1 MRNFLFSGILF
12 ASSVWGNAAD
22 PQAFFQEHCVQCHG
36 EEKQKGDVRLDD
48 VSKLDLGLW
57 QTIYEQI
64 ASEEMPPDD
73 EPQPTGAERVEIQN
87 HVLALATDG
96 TGPGTTGFRRLNKRE
111 YSNTVRDLL
120 GLKNGTYDPGE
131 YIYDDEIDHG
141 FDTAAEEL
149 VISNE
154 LLLEYLG
161 AAEKSLR
168 LALFSDQT
176 RKPESR
182 VIDVSK
188 KRMKGGSSRYVTFSN
203 EHMLLRVGGKAKVY
217 DGEKSRVMTA
227 SGNYK
232 ITVTASG
239 IDRDRYPV
247 KFHPAEG
254 PLKLGLGVLQETAA
268 SVTSQGTLLHSVDLK
283 DREEQTFTFD
293 IWIDKDHY
301 PYLSFVNGSGKPI
314 TQIRSNI
321 RRRKIPA
328 SAAKQPFVG
337 PAIRVTQYKI
347 EGPFNE
353 VWPPETFQATYDSE
367 EIPDFESAEE
377 RKLLLQRFANRAFRR
392 TVPEGIVSPYLEY
405 LNEQYL
411 ATESWHESVIRTFA
425 AMMASHDFLY
435 LHERDD
441 ELDAFALASRLSYFL
456 WSTMPDAELFALA
469 ESGEIKKPAV
479 LREQVE
485 RLLND
490 PRSERFSESFV
501 DQWLSLDTLGSMPP
515 DARKPEFRIYARGNL
530 ESAMRE
536 ETRLFFSHVLSENQS
551 VREFIDSDYSFL
563 NQGLAELYEV
573 PFDGGKKFERVVF
586 PETAKRGGLLG
597 HASIL
602 TLTSNGVETSPVVR
616 GHWVLDELLGTPPP
630 PAPKEVPALVPDLQ
644 GLTTVRQQLEKHR
657 SEAACMECHRRMD
670 PPGLALESFDPIGR
684 YRTNYSPRQKINTD
698 SEFIGQKFEDV
709 EGLKTILMTQ
719 LKPFAR
725 SLIVKI
731 SEYSKGRKLELV
743 DLKIV
748 EDILGDLAKDD
759 FQFRDMIVAI
769 ATSELMTH
777 R

>member
-1 MRNFLFSGILF
+1 MRHFLLFSVLI
-12 ASSVWGNAAD
+12 ASSVNAVE
-22 PQAFFQEHCVQCHG
+22 PQAFFKEHCVKCHG
-36 EEKQKGDVRLDD
+36 EDKQKGDVRLDD
-48 VSKLDLGLW
+48 VSRLDLGLW
-57 QTIYEQI
+57 QTIYEQV

-73 EPQPTGAERVEIQN
+73 EPQPTDAERVELKN
-87 HVLALATDG
+87 HVLALATEG
-96 TGPGTTGFRRLNKRE
+96 SGPSATGFRRLNKRE
-111 YSNTVRDLL
+111 YSNTVNDLL
-120 GLKNGTYDPGE
+120 GLQNGIYDPGE

-161 AAEKSLR
+161 SAEKSLR
-168 LALFSDQT
+168 LALFSDRET
-176 RKPESR
+176 KPESR
-182 VIDVSK
+182 LIDVNTR
-188 KRMKGGSSRYVTFSN
+188 RMRGGSNRYVTFSN

-217 DGEKSRVMTA
+217 DGEQSRVMTA

-254 PLKLGLGVLQETAA
+254 PLKLGVGVLQETAA

-283 DREEQTFTFD
+283 DHEEQTFTFD
-293 IWIDKDHY
+293 VWIDKDHY

-314 TQIRSNI
+314 TQVRSNI
-321 RRRKIPA
+321 RRRKIPK
-328 SAAKQPFVG
+328 SAAKQPFFG
-337 PAIRVTQYKI
+337 PAIRVTEYKI

-353 VWPPETFQATYDSE
+353 DWPPKTFRTTYDSE
-367 EIPDFESAEE
+367 EIPDFENADE
-377 RKLLLQRFANRAFRR
+377 RQQLIQRFANRAFRR
-392 TVPEGIVSPYLEY
+392 TVPVEVVSPYLQY
-405 LNEQYL
+405 LNEQYF
-411 ATESWHESVIRTFA
+411 ATKSWHESFIRTFA

-435 LHERDD
+435 LRESDD
-441 ELDAFALASRLSYFL
+441 ELDAFALANRLSYFL

-469 ESGEIKKPAV
+469 ESGAITKPAV

-501 DQWLSLDTLGSMPP
+501 DQWLSIDTLGSMPP
-515 DARKPEFRIYARGNL
+515 DGKKPEFRAYYRENL

-536 ETRLFFSHVLSENQS
+536 ETRLFFSHILNENRS

-563 NQGLAELYEV
+563 NQGLANLYGI
-573 PFDGGKKFERVVF
+573 PFDGGKQFERVVF

-684 YRTNYSPRQKINTD
+684 FRTNYSPDQLITTD
-698 SEFIGQKFEDV
+698 SEFNGQKFEDV
-709 EGLKTILMTQ
+709 EGLKTIMMTQ
-719 LKPFAR
+719 LEPFAR

-731 SEYSKGRKLELV
+731 SEYSKGRKLELA
-743 DLKIV
+743 DLKTV
-748 EDILGDLAKDD
+748 EDILGASAAED
-759 FQFRDMIVAI
+759 FKLRDMIVAI
-769 ATSELMTH
+769 ATSELMT
-777 R
+777 RR

>member
-1 MRNFLFSGILF
+1 
-12 ASSVWGNAAD
+12 
-22 PQAFFQEHCVQCHG
+22 
-36 EEKQKGDVRLDD
+36 
-48 VSKLDLGLW
+48 
-57 QTIYEQI
+57 
-64 ASEEMPPDD
+64 
-73 EPQPTGAERVEIQN
+73 
-87 HVLALATDG
+87 
-96 TGPGTTGFRRLNKRE
+96 
-111 YSNTVRDLL
+111 
-120 GLKNGTYDPGE
+120 
-131 YIYDDEIDHG
+131 
-141 FDTAAEEL
+141 
-149 VISNE
+149 
-154 LLLEYLG
+154 
-161 AAEKSLR
+161 
-168 LALFSDQT
+168 
-176 RKPESR
+176 
-182 VIDVSK
+182 
-188 KRMKGGSSRYVTFSN
+188 MKGGSSRYVTFSN

-469 ESGEIKKPAV
+469 ESGEITKPAV
-479 LREQVE
+479 LRQQVE

-501 DQWLSLDTLGSMPP
+501 DQWLSIDTLGSMPP
-515 DARKPEFRIYARGNL
+515 DVKKPEFKDYFRHNL
-530 ESAMRE
+530 EFAMGE
-536 ETRLFFSHVLSENQS
+536 ETRLFFGHILRENRS

-573 PFDGGKKFERVVF
+573 PFEGGEKFERVVF

-644 GLTTVRQQLEKHR
+644 GLTTVREQLEKHR

-684 YRTNYSPRQKINTD
+684 FRTHYSPKQKITTD
-698 SEFIGQKFEDV
+698 SAFMGQKFEDV
-709 EGLKTILMTQ
+709 DGLREILMTQ
-719 LKPFAR
+719 LKPFSR

-731 SEYSKGRKLELV
+731 SEYSKGRKLGLA
-743 DLKIV
+743 DLRTV
-748 EDILGDLAKDD
+748 EDILDDLATDE
-759 FQFRDMIVAI
+759 FRLRDMIVAI
-769 ATSELMTH
+769 STSELMTH